1 MASWARVRQ
10 AVSPGLVQGFSRAS
24 RSREEGR
31 IERGDKVVE
40 RVENC
45 EGVCEGGEGDL
56 YSCAKR
62 RRPPRGGLR
71 PEALKQ
77 KRQRA
82 RVFFAS

>member
-31 IERGDKVVE
+31 IERGDKVAE

-45 EGVCEGGEGDL
+45 EGVCEG
-56 YSCAKR
+56 
-62 RRPPRGGLR
+62 
-71 PEALKQ
+71 
-77 KRQRA
+77 
-82 RVFFAS
+82 